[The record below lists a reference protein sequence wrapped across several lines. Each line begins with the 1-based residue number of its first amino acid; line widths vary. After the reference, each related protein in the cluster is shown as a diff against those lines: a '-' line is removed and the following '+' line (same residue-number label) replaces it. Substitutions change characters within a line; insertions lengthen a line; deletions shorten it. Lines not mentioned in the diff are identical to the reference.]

1 MVETAIFAQW
11 IPRQSTD
18 IHYANWRINAKK
30 QGEVDI
36 VGLNIANQKPNWAV
50 EVKWTDRY
58 YDRPGELESLLCFM
72 EKNNLANAIVT
83 SINNEGIKELEKAKL
98 IFLPAACYAYV
109 VGENTIRQTK
119 ESYGL

>member
-11 IPRQSTD
+11 IPRLRSD

-36 VGLNIANQKPNWAV
+36 VGLNIANQRPNWAV

-58 YDRPGELESLLCFM
+58 YDRPGELESLLYFM
-72 EKNNLANAIVT
+72 EKNNLVNAIVT
-83 SINNEGIKELEKAKL
+83 SINYEGIKEMEKVSL
-98 IFLPAACYAYV
+98 VFIPAACYAYV